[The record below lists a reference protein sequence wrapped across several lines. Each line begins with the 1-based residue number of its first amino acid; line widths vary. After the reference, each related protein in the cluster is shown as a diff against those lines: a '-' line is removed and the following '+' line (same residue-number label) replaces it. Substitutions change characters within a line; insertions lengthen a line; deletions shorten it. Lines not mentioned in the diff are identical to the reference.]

1 MIVDD
6 DPLFRS
12 LTCMLLESRGL
23 TVSTANGCVEA
34 LELLPKARPGVAIVD
49 MVMPEY
55 DGVATIRQ
63 LRAANPDLVVIACSG
78 HNAEEFESALG
89 TLQVKDFIAKP
100 FTIDELIK
108 TIERAMSHSAAA

>member
-12 LTCMLLESRGL
+12 LTSMLLESRGL

-34 LELLPKARPGVAIVD
+34 LELLPKTEPGIAIVD

-55 DGVATIRQ
+55 DGIATIRQ
-63 LRAANPDLVVIACSG
+63 LRAANPELVVIACSG
-78 HNAEEFESALG
+78 HNAEEFEAALRN
-89 TLQVKDFIAKP
+89 LQVKEFIAKP
-100 FTIDELIK
+100 FTIDELVV
-108 TIERAMSHSAAA
+108 TMERAMSQSAAA